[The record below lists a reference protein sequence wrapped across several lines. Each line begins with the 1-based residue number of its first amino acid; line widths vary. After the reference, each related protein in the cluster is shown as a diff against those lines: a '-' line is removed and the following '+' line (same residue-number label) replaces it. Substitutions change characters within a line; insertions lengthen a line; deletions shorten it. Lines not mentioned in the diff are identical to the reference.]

1 MPIGWMATAA
11 VVVFWHLFPMPMLMS
26 MPIRG
31 VYVIRVF
38 YFSGECDGSTK
49 LDQDV
54 SCTNKT
60 KPSMMPL
67 ARTPEWTLGGR

>member
-11 VVVFWHLFPMPMLMS
+11 VVVFWHLFPMTMS
-26 MPIRG
+26 IRG
-31 VYVIRVF
+31 VYVIRVL

-60 KPSMMPL
+60 KPSMMPQ